1 MMGLFIINDYQNA
14 LVTQFVIVVAGDN
27 YTILK
32 KKIEYLTNKKNTSVE
47 HIDIST

>member
-14 LVTQFVIVVAGDN
+14 LVIEFVIVVACDN

-32 KKIEYLTNKKNTSVE
+32 KKIEYLTNKKNTSLK
-47 HIDIST
+47 H